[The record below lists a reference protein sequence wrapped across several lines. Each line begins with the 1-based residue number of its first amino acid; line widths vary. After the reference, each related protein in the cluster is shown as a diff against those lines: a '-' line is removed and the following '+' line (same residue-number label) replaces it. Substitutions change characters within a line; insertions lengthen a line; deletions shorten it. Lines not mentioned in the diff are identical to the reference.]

1 MNSLRKHL
9 SYANIVAT
17 LALLFAMSGGAL
29 AAKHYLVNSTKQI
42 NPKVLKKLKGNTGKT
57 GLAGPQGAAG
67 LQGAKGTE
75 GTKGA
80 EGPKGEPGPLLATL
94 PSGKTLYG
102 AYSITGKAVGEA
114 NDRASTQVSLPIPL
128 ASAPSESVL
137 VPFGAANPDPT
148 HCPGSAASPAASPGT
163 LCVYEGQR
171 ENAAG
176 TKVCAVAAEG
186 LCGPGTGGAAD
197 RFGAAVITFAEANGV
212 YDSWG
217 TWAVTAP

>member
-1 MNSLRKHL
+1 MNSIRRHL
-9 SYANIVAT
+9 SYANVVAT
-17 LALLFAMSGGAL
+17 LALVFAMGGSAV
-29 AAKHYLVNSTKQI
+29 AAKHYLISSTKQI
-42 NPKVLKKLKGNTGKT
+42 SPKVLKKLKGNTGKT
-57 GLAGPQGAAG
+57 GKTGPAGS
-67 LQGAKGTE
+67 QGAKGTE
-75 GTKGA
+75 GTKGV
-80 EGPKGEPGPLLATL
+80 EGPRGEPGPLLATL

-114 NDRASTQVSLPIPL
+114 NDRASTQVSLSVPL
-128 ASAPSESVL
+128 AAAPGETVL
-137 VPFGAANPDPT
+137 VPFGAVNPDPT

-163 LCVYEGQR
+163 LCVYEGLR

-186 LCGPGTGGAAD
+186 LCGPGTGGLAD
-197 RFGAAVITFAEANGV
+197 RFGASIITFAEATGV